1 MKCPMCWAEK
11 AYLNQAKGW
20 RKKVLP
26 LLLLRPMKCNHCFHK
41 FLVFWPLTIGKQVH
55 PPPLRI
61 APGSHSAGPSQIR
74 RSTRSTRTQSR
85 RADAA

>member
-11 AYLNQAKGW
+11 AYLYQPKGW
-20 RKKVLP
+20 RKRALA
-26 LLLLRPMKCNHCFHK
+26 LLLMRPMKCNHCFHK
-41 FLVFWPLTIGKQVH
+41 FFVFWPLTIGKQIH

-61 APGSHSAGPSQIR
+61 APGSHSAQQRPAR
-74 RSTRSTRTQSR
+74 RSTSPKRTPSR